1 MERIQEEIQE
11 QKSLTYEQRIEFAKD
26 ISTKYQSWND
36 DRQSQFDDAK
46 MIMDEVYMHYSFK
59 KKSDEDYWKAD
70 IKLNKLRTIKQAKK
84 AAMWREIWSNPQQM
98 FNVRG
103 TDEISEHNAK
113 LQKAS
118 IVNSLEKMKIGKA
131 FDRAIEDLLDIGEMV
146 FITDWEERTKV
157 IRRRSQNG
165 FILETLKRFI
175 NLPANVSN
183 KVIEL
188 PYYENARVKAISPF
202 MFVFDHNYYEYGN
215 KKQWDSC
222 IKIYKRF
229 ETYENIVNNK
239 DYSLTDEEKEKLRAE
254 GRKPAIRFNIAKAQ
268 KAFHNSS
275 MLTFEDLVKGELH
288 MDTNLLG
295 DFVIMKSNGSP
306 TYNFAVVIDDML
318 MKISHVIRGEDHISN
333 TFKQIL
339 IFEALG
345 AEVPHFGHLGMILAP
360 DRSKL
365 SKRHGATAVSEFVEK
380 GYLTDALINFVA
392 LLGWSPS
399 DGQEI
404 KTVDEIA
411 QDFRIGEISSSN
423 SIFEYDKLNWMNS
436 HYIKMLP
443 IEELKERLKPY
454 LTQYDLTEL
463 SDEQYTRMVEVT
475 REPLTLLSDIT
486 DAVPYFFGNSVEI
499 EPEVQT
505 DVLDTDVSQQVLKE
519 FAKQAENWEFEEENL
534 HEKLEAFR
542 GYFKEQGI
550 KPKVTMWAIRAA
562 VTGRTRGAD
571 MTAIL
576 AILGK
581 DKVLKRVN
589 AAIKQTV

>member
-1 MERIQEEIQE
+1 MNKRYHFIAIGGVGM
-11 QKSLTYEQRIEFAKD
+11 SGLAKYLLQQGFEVTGSD
-26 ISTKYQSWND
+26 ISESKYVQELIDKGFAYECFCTPEELEAEKEEATKN
-36 DRQSQFDDAK
+36 
-46 MIMDEVYMHYSFK
+46 
-59 KKSDEDYWKAD
+59 
-70 IKLNKLRTIKQAKK
+70 KQAYVYSKK
-84 AAMWREIWSNPQQM
+84 C
-98 FNVRG
+98 
-103 TDEISEHNAK
+103 
-113 LQKAS
+113 
-118 IVNSLEKMKIGKA
+118 
-131 FDRAIEDLLDIGEMV
+131 
-146 FITDWEERTKV
+146 
-157 IRRRSQNG
+157 
-165 FILETLKRFI
+165 
-175 NLPANVSN
+175 
-183 KVIEL
+183 
-188 PYYENARVKAISPF
+188 EN
-202 MFVFDHNYYEYGN
+202 
-215 KKQWDSC
+215 
-222 IKIYKRF
+222 
-229 ETYENIVNNK
+229 
-239 DYSLTDEEKEKLRAE
+239 LTDEQKAKLRAE
-254 GRKPAIRFNIAKAQ
+254 GRKPAIRFNIQKAQ
-268 KAFHNSS
+268 KAFHDSS
-275 MLTFEDLVKGELH
+275 ILKFDDLVKGELH
-288 MDTNLLG
+288 MDTDLLG
-295 DFVIMKSNGSP
+295 DFVILKSNGTP

-345 AEVPHFGHLGMILAP
+345 AKVPRFGHLGMILAP

-411 QDFRIGEISSSN
+411 KDFRIGEVSSSN

-443 IEELKERLKPY
+443 IEELKEKLKPY
-454 LTQYDLTEL
+454 LTKYNLNELT
-463 SDEQYTRMVEVT
+463 DEQYTRMVEVT

-486 DAVPYFFGNSVEI
+486 DAVPYFFGETVEI

-505 DVLDTDVSQQVLKE
+505 EVLDTEISQDVLKE
-519 FAKQAENWEFEEENL
+519 FAKQAPDWEWTEENL
-534 HEKLEAFR
+534 HEKLEVFR
-542 GYFKEQGI
+542 GEFKEKGI

-581 DKVLKRVN
+581 DRVLKRIK
-589 AAIKQTV
+589 AAIK

>member
-1 MERIQEEIQE
+1 
-11 QKSLTYEQRIEFAKD
+11 
-26 ISTKYQSWND
+26 
-36 DRQSQFDDAK
+36 
-46 MIMDEVYMHYSFK
+46 
-59 KKSDEDYWKAD
+59 
-70 IKLNKLRTIKQAKK
+70 
-84 AAMWREIWSNPQQM
+84 
-98 FNVRG
+98 
-103 TDEISEHNAK
+103 
-113 LQKAS
+113 
-118 IVNSLEKMKIGKA
+118 
-131 FDRAIEDLLDIGEMV
+131 
-146 FITDWEERTKV
+146 
-157 IRRRSQNG
+157 
-165 FILETLKRFI
+165 
-175 NLPANVSN
+175 
-183 KVIEL
+183 
-188 PYYENARVKAISPF
+188 
-202 MFVFDHNYYEYGN
+202 
-215 KKQWDSC
+215 
-222 IKIYKRF
+222 
-229 ETYENIVNNK
+229 
-239 DYSLTDEEKEKLRAE
+239 
-254 GRKPAIRFNIAKAQ
+254 
-268 KAFHNSS
+268 
-275 MLTFEDLVKGELH
+275 
-288 MDTNLLG
+288 MDTDLLG
-295 DFVIMKSNGSP
+295 DFVILKSNGTP

-318 MKISHVIRGEDHISN
+318 MKISHVKRGEDHISN

-345 AEVPHFGHLGMILAP
+345 AKVPRFGHLGMILAP

-411 QDFRIGEISSSN
+411 KDFRIGEISSSN

-443 IEELKERLKPY
+443 IDELKERLKPY
-454 LTQYDLTEL
+454 LTKYNLNELTDAE
-463 SDEQYTRMVEVT
+463 YTRMVEVT

-486 DAVPYFFGNSVEI
+486 DAVPYFFGETVEI

-505 DVLDTDVSQQVLKE
+505 DVLDTEISQDVLKE
-519 FAKQAENWEFEEENL
+519 FEKQAPDWEWTEENL

-542 GYFKEQGI
+542 GEFKEKGI

-581 DKVLKRVN
+581 DKVLRRIK
-589 AAIKQTV
+589 AAIK